1 MRRHARNQQAIAPL
15 ALGFFKLFSTA
26 VLLMSSFSAITGI
39 AMILS
44 PAINAK
50 IFLFVS
56 HNPTSHFP
64 TPSPKSALL
73 KWSVHENPIHPAR
86 LFALVNPAVGLPSE
100 AAKIFAAF
108 FMLFSWMGR

>member
-39 AMILS
+39 TMILS
-44 PAINAK
+44 SAINAK

-56 HNPTSHFP
+56 HNPTFHFP
-64 TPSPKSALL
+64 HVFT
-73 KWSVHENPIHPAR
+73 
-86 LFALVNPAVGLPSE
+86 
-100 AAKIFAAF
+100 
-108 FMLFSWMGR
+108 